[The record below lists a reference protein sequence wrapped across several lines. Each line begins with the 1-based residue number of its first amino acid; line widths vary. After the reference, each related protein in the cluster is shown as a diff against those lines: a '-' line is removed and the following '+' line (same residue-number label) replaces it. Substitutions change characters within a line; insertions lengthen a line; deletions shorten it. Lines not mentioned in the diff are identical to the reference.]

1 MNEALRAMVEA
12 CGFEETVAVDPRQI
26 HITQDVRD
34 ACAKND
40 CGHYGQNYMCP
51 PAVGD
56 LDHYREVV
64 NSYTNGLLFSQVYRF
79 KNRQDYRRMNE
90 IMTGFEKTVEK
101 LHRAIRKS
109 DMEGTVFSA
118 GCCTICKECGILTDD
133 PCRFPDEAMPSL
145 EASGIDVVQLTK
157 DTGLVYNNGPK
168 TMTIIG
174 LILYNE

>member
-1 MNEALRAMVEA
+1 
-12 CGFEETVAVDPRQI
+12 
-26 HITQDVRD
+26 
-34 ACAKND
+34 
-40 CGHYGQNYMCP
+40 
-51 PAVGD
+51 
-56 LDHYREVV
+56 
-64 NSYTNGLLFSQVYRF
+64 
-79 KNRQDYRRMNE
+79 MNE
-90 IMTGFEKTVEK
+90 IMAEFEKTVEK

-118 GCCTICKECGILTDD
+118 GCCTICAECGILTDE